1 MEISIERQERAVA
14 EFTKQPERYIDLAL
28 RSDIKIQLLLAML
41 TFDYINIDDKW
52 SKLIKKI
59 PREILTDF
67 KKSVNSKNS
76 GQNTTKEEIEQFVIK
91 YSLSEENYKITK
103 TSEYDECKGTSYRY
117 SFFIN
122 NYDYVVK
129 WIEGAIS
136 DIRQEKLAE
145 LGLTQILD

>member
-14 EFTKQPERYIDLAL
+14 EFTKQPERYINLAL

-103 TSEYDECKGTSYRY
+103 ISDRY

-136 DIRQEKLAE
+136 DIRQEKLTE